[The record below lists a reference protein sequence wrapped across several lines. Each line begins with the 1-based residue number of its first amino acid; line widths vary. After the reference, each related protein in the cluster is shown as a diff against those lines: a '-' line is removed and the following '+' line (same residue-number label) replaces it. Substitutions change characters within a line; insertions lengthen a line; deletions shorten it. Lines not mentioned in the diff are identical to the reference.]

1 MKYGNVSHTI
11 IRIPKFF
18 YGTKNRNL
26 ETFMIPPIKK
36 YYKEK
41 DLINNPNELNFNN
54 NRKIFSW
61 SKEEKNNYSTPEMT
75 FESSINNTSPYLK
88 KHNKLFDN
96 PAKYNSYSNIFSSY
110 FNYNKNINRKCFLF
124 RNNPNNEKFFNSSN
138 SNLHGEDLFHQTLRD
153 KVLSLNLISDKTKLL
168 YTNKHWCIEGEKTF
182 QKSINKIPKMSF
194 NYKFKK
200 NKNTIINNTNND
212 FNNRISNNYGINIKN
227 NVELKKTFSLP
238 NINQLKK

>member
-11 IRIPKFF
+11 IRIPQFF

-26 ETFMIPPIKK
+26 ETFMIPPFKK

-54 NRKIFSW
+54 NRKIISC
-61 SKEEKNNYSTPEMT
+61 SKEEKNHYSSPEMT
-75 FESSINNTSPYLK
+75 FESTINTSPYLK

-96 PAKYNSYSNIFSSY
+96 YTKYNSYSNIFSSY
-110 FNYNKNINRKCFLF
+110 CNYNNNINNKLFLF
-124 RNNPNNEKFFNSSN
+124 RNSPTNEKFFNSNN

-153 KVLSLNLISDKTKLL
+153 KVLSLHLISDKTKLL
-168 YTNKHWCIEGEKTF
+168 YTNKNWCIEGEKSFERTF
-182 QKSINKIPKMSF
+182 KNSPKISF

-200 NKNTIINNTNND
+200 NKHSIMNNTNND
-212 FNNRISNNYGINIKN
+212 INDNTTNNYGNSIKN
-227 NVELKKTFSLP
+227 NVVLKKTFSLP